1 MSKCDKPQLTRGG
14 DELERLERDN
24 RLQAL
29 EAANWRIKGSGGAA
43 ELLGVKPT
51 TLLSRMNKW
60 GLKEELRNDD
70 ALSSLRAQDL
80 LEELN

>member
-51 TLLSRMNKW
+51 ILLSRMNKW
-60 GLKEELRNDD
+60 GLKEELRNDA

>member
-1 MSKCDKPQLTRGG
+1 
-14 DELERLERDN
+14 
-24 RLQAL
+24 L

-43 ELLGVKPT
+43 ELLGVKST

-60 GLKEELRNDD
+60 ALKEELRNDA

>member
-1 MSKCDKPQLTRGG
+1 MRQTAADKGG

-43 ELLGVKPT
+43 ELLGVKST

-60 GLKEELRNDD
+60 ALKEELRNDA